1 MFGTSGIRGG
11 VGGTVTAATALDVG
25 RAVGTEASRVVVGRD
40 ARTTGETLRDALIAG
55 LRETGA
61 DVIDVGRA
69 ATPTVA
75 RAIAARSADAGV
87 VVTASHNPAPDNG
100 FKLWTP
106 SGQAYPPAR
115 QEGVADRIRDERYD
129 LTPWDGQGS
138 LERWSGATD
147 HHRNALVDAGKR
159 AATDELPESDPLDA
173 CSIVVDVGN
182 GTGGVTVDAL
192 RALGAH
198 VETLGARP
206 DGRFPARPSEPTPE
220 NCETLAA
227 TVRAVDADLG
237 IAHDGDADRMVAV
250 TDAGAFV
257 PGDQLLALFGRA
269 VASAG
274 DRVAA
279 PVNTSLAVADA
290 LEAHGVN
297 LVYTPVGDVHVADRA
312 TAPDVVI
319 GGEPSGAW
327 IFPTETLCPDGP
339 LAAVRLALLAAT
351 TPLSTRLADIEQYP
365 IRRSSI
371 ETNRKAET
379 MTAVRSLVTDAFTDV
394 STLDGVRAETD
405 DGWFLLRASGT
416 QPLIRVTAET
426 RDETAADRLLE
437 RATSLVEQALV
448 SIDDS

>member
-1 MFGTSGIRGG
+1 
-11 VGGTVTAATALDVG
+11 
-25 RAVGTEASRVVVGRD
+25 
-40 ARTTGETLRDALIAG
+40 
-55 LRETGA
+55 
-61 DVIDVGRA
+61 
-69 ATPTVA
+69 
-75 RAIAARSADAGV
+75 
-87 VVTASHNPAPDNG
+87 
-100 FKLWTP
+100 
-106 SGQAYPPAR
+106 
-115 QEGVADRIRDERYD
+115 
-129 LTPWDGQGS
+129 
-138 LERWSGATD
+138 
-147 HHRNALVDAGKR
+147 
-159 AATDELPESDPLDA
+159 
-173 CSIVVDVGN
+173 
-182 GTGGVTVDAL
+182 
-192 RALGAH
+192 
-198 VETLGARP
+198 
-206 DGRFPARPSEPTPE
+206 
-220 NCETLAA
+220 
-227 TVRAVDADLG
+227 
-237 IAHDGDADRMVAV
+237 MVAV
-250 TDAGAFV
+250 TDGGAFV

-290 LEAHGVN
+290 LSANDVD

-351 TPLSTRLADIEQYP
+351 TPLSTRLADLEQHP

-437 RATSLVEQALV
+437 RATSLVEQALL
-448 SIDDS
+448 STDDG